1 MVVCWTPGGR
11 GRGGTGSAIRLA
23 RSREIPVHDLADIA
37 ARRQMGEL
45 LGLDVEPRLD
55 AGVDP
60 GQLPLPL

>member
-1 MVVCWTPGGR
+1 
-11 GRGGTGSAIRLA
+11 
-23 RSREIPVHDLADIA
+23 VHDLADIA